1 MKKYECIKEFKV
13 DYYDDDDHYEEKGSN
28 IELGSIWIIEDEK
41 DTFRM
46 IGGEIRLIR
55 DVENEYS
62 WLEISKDTLEE
73 HFKLIDA

>member
-13 DYYDDDDHYEEKGSN
+13 DYYDNDHYEEKGSN

-41 DTFRM
+41 DTLRM

>member
-13 DYYDDDDHYEEKGSN
+13 DYYDDDHYEEKGSN